1 MCMSGLGGGST
12 SSLDGFCNLLS
23 IGSIP
28 GCLDDR
34 RLQAGRAPAA
44 VHGAA
49 ARLVLSAAQRSAPVP
64 SSPPRAPLRPP
75 QPGPGKRQ
83 PLRCFPAGNLGRD
96 RGKPGPP
103 PQRGWGC
110 GMLGVPCVRG
120 GVQGGVVRNRFMF
133 TPRAGYGVPDP
144 VCGLGGCTRDL
155 QSPCVPMRVLGL

>member
-1 MCMSGLGGGST
+1 MSGLGGGST

-103 PQRGWGC
+103 PPPGMGLWDAWGALC
-110 GMLGVPCVRG
+110 AWG
-120 GVQGGVVRNRFMF
+120 G
-133 TPRAGYGVPDP
+133 A
-144 VCGLGGCTRDL
+144 GGCCEEPVYVHPQVRVWCTRSCL
-155 QSPCVPMRVLGL
+155 WAGGMHT